1 MTSEVLQKFLDFGI
15 VGVCLFACG
24 FFIYKLVMSYKGD
37 AVKREEADKELQ
49 KDLIDANR
57 ELSKTLDKVADTI
70 TDGNRVNQ
78 EQSETNR
85 LLVEK
90 INDKLEAVEDKID
103 SINNNIN
110 KLANH

>member
-1 MTSEVLQKFLDFGI
+1 MGNEVLQKFLDFGV
-15 VGVCLFACG
+15 VGLCLLGCAY
-24 FFIYKLVMSYKGD
+24 FIYKLVMSYKDD
-37 AVKREEADKELQ
+37 AVKREQTDKELQ

-90 INDKLEAVEDKID
+90 INNKLEAVADKID
-103 SINNNIN
+103 NLNNNID
-110 KLANH
+110 KLANR